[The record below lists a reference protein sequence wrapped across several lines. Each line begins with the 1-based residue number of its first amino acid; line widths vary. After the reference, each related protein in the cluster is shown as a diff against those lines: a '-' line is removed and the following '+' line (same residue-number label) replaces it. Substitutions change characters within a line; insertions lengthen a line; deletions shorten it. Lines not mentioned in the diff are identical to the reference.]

1 MSASIVQGEH
11 RPSPELLPGE
21 EEDKALREA
30 IHKQPLGAATTLEN
44 TGTDEEELKGPV
56 APIQT
61 EEQLQATTLPPL
73 VPPETAAAAASP
85 TPSTATKANGHV
97 QPVAPQKASQYSLGQ
112 TESLKNQRSNHEWAF
127 GAGITCLQVGDMVN
141 FNGSNIVPK
150 SIFVTMLFREAVLD
164 FSRAQFVH
172 PETSINIFA
181 IAGLVRVTIPRG
193 VRLVTNGLAVCGNFG
208 GQQSGVDANNPELD
222 APVIQLHGLSFCSS
236 STFEINYQ
244 VPVLEI
250 LRPENDSTAKFQE
263 IQSV

>member
-11 RPSPELLPGE
+11 RPELE

-30 IHKQPLGAATTLEN
+30 VRKQPLLVGED
-44 TGTDEEELKGPV
+44 TGEDEEELAKPV
-56 APIQT
+56 EPVPT
-61 EEQLQATTLPPL
+61 EEQLQVILVLPEP
-73 VPPETAAAAASP
+73 VASAVAPAAATAATS
-85 TPSTATKANGHV
+85 STAAPPTTSTSNHV
-97 QPVAPQKASQYSLGQ
+97 QPIAAQRPSQYSLAQ
-112 TESLKNQRSNHEWAF
+112 TESLKNQRSNHEWAY
-127 GAGITCLQVGDMVN
+127 GAGVTCLQVGDMVH
-141 FNGSNIVPK
+141 FNGQNIVPK
-150 SIFVTMLFREAVLD
+150 SIFLTMLFHEAVLD

-172 PETSINIFA
+172 PETSITIVA
-181 IAGLVRVTIPRG
+181 VAGLVRVTIPRG

-250 LRPENDSTAKFQE
+250 LRPAHDGAAQFQE